1 VFYLG
6 RWWWRGGW
14 YPDRRLR
21 LFRRER
27 AVWGGEDPHE
37 KVLLRGR
44 VGRVHEPLLHYTY
57 DDVSDHVRTIN
68 RFTTTSS
75 KQARLTRPAT
85 WPKLVLR
92 PLGRFVR
99 FYLLS
104 AGFRLGKPG
113 LFVAL
118 SAAVYVHL
126 KYAKQDERAR
136 REGTS

>member
-1 VFYLG
+1 M
-6 RWWWRGGW
+6 R
-14 YPDRRLR
+14 
-21 LFRRER
+21 
-27 AVWGGEDPHE
+27 
-37 KVLLRGR
+37 
-44 VGRVHEPLLHYTY
+44 EPLLHYTY

-75 KQARLTRPAT
+75 AQGARARPAS

-92 PLGRFVR
+92 PLGRFAR

-104 AGFRLGKPG
+104 GGFLLGKPG
-113 LFVAL
+113 LFVAI

-136 REGTS
+136 RAGQDP